1 MVQSVWL
8 KTFWPISKELD
19 FPKYGLCA
27 ENSINFHYKINSEKI
42 NDQFF
47 QLLKKTIFDHFLP
60 IMAAKKISQISG
72 PTTHKSIWE
81 LRLCQNLEKTDD
93 PIPR

>member
-1 MVQSVWL
+1 MNFVQHVKNQAISSICCGDVADIKMVQSVWL

-47 QLLKKTIFDHFLP
+47 QLLKKNYF
-60 IMAAKKISQISG
+60 
-72 PTTHKSIWE
+72 
-81 LRLCQNLEKTDD
+81 
-93 PIPR
+93 